1 MNVHPDDTELL
12 NHEIRAALESGC
24 FQRARD
30 LCDHWDRLVPDQ
42 PNPLSEKA
50 RQLAD
55 AVDAG
60 AFGEQG
66 VREVLRILEEIQHS
80 EHARTSNT
88 AIRSSDR
95 PDSFLY
101 ERTIHASVAVASKM
115 TWRLADRIA
124 GSAELM
130 ADPGLRFMVAFVGSI
145 PRGGNA

>member
-1 MNVHPDDTELL
+1 MKAHIDDMEML

-24 FQRARD
+24 FTRARD
-30 LCDHWDRLVPDQ
+30 LCDRWDHLAPDQ

-66 VREVLRILEEIQHS
+66 VREVLRILEEIQHT

-101 ERTIHASVAVASKM
+101 ERTIHASAAVASKM
-115 TWRLADRIA
+115 NWHLADRVT

-130 ADPGLRFMVAFVGSI
+130 ADPGLRFMVAFLGSI
-145 PRGGNA
+145 PRDGNA